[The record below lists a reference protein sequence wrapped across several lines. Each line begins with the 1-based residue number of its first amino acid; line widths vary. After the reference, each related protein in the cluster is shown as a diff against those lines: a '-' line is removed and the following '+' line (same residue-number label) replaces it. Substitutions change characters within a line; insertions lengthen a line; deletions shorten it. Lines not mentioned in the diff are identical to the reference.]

1 MTRDKDSETTQ
12 VTHAGSRADD
22 DDDDR
27 CPSAECGLVGSATLA
42 RDLEREEVHESVPLE
57 RALLLEESGGP
68 CGAAQP
74 AQSPRAEWSTIPTP
88 TFETLVV
95 GSAVANDAMG
105 APENTRLRV
114 RPCPNP
120 WSTTEREQHVAR
132 LPKDGVIEHRA
143 IVAPKTPPRKYRKLQ
158 EELVPTKG
166 KGSAPGDTS
175 PEAATDVGAAGSA
188 KINRPYSEVSAEAR
202 ALLTQRMSSGAAPNR
217 CGALQPAAAGQC
229 MLTVR
234 VAELLAGLEDRGCF
248 GCPGQRLDHDVVET
262 LARME
267 SDDAEWILVQF
278 ETRLSDERSCRSAE
292 ALAEFIDKLLEDN
305 DI

>member
-1 MTRDKDSETTQ
+1 MWP
-12 VTHAGSRADD
+12 AIRAI
-22 DDDDR
+22 
-27 CPSAECGLVGSATLA
+27 A
-42 RDLEREEVHESVPLE
+42 
-57 RALLLEESGGP
+57 
-68 CGAAQP
+68 
-74 AQSPRAEWSTIPTP
+74 
-88 TFETLVV
+88 
-95 GSAVANDAMG
+95 G
-105 APENTRLRV
+105 APWTRAHHLA
-114 RPCPNP
+114 
-120 WSTTEREQHVAR
+120 S
-132 LPKDGVIEHRA
+132 LPSDGVIEHRA
-143 IVAPKTPPRKYRKLQ
+143 IIAPKTPPRKYRKLQ
-158 EELVPTKG
+158 EEQVPTKG

-188 KINRPYSEVSAEAR
+188 KINRPYSEVSAEAT
-202 ALLTQRMSSGAAPNR
+202 ALLTQRRSSAPTARYPSRYMSSGAAPNR

-234 VAELLAGLEDRGCF
+234 VAELLAELEERGCF

-305 DI
+305 DT